1 MLFQQIVYGPIHS
14 RRLGNSLGVNLSPL
28 NRKFCNFDCVYC
40 ECGLSIPSQGRPV
53 LPTVSDVLTALEKTL
68 CANEGSIDTIT
79 FSGNGEP
86 TLHPQFKEIIEGTC
100 VVRDKYCPTA
110 KVSVLS
116 NATTLYNDSVR
127 EALMKCDNRVLKLD
141 SAIDTTMRLID
152 RPVNKALTVQ
162 QLVENLRR
170 FDGDFTLQ
178 TCFLRGDGIDNT
190 TSQEVEAWS
199 RVVEQLHPKH
209 IMVYAVDRDPAIASV
224 RKLPYTEIAPLV
236 QPLIDEGYDV
246 QVYAQ

>member
-40 ECGLSIPSQGRPV
+40 ECGLSISSQERPV
-53 LPTVSDVLTALEKTL
+53 LPTVSDVLTALETTL
-68 CANEGSIDTIT
+68 RGYEGTIDTIT

-86 TLHPQFKEIIEGTC
+86 TLHPQFHEIIEGTC
-100 VVRDKYCPTA
+100 MVRDKYCPTA

-116 NATTLYNDSVR
+116 NATTLYNDNVR
-127 EALMKCDNRVLKLD
+127 EALRRCDNRILKLD
-141 SAIDTTMRLID
+141 SAIDKTMRLID
-152 RPVNKALTVQ
+152 RPTNTILTIQ
-162 QLVENLRR
+162 QIVDNLCR

-178 TCFLRGDGIDNT
+178 TCFLRGQGIDNT

-209 IMVYAVDRDPAIASV
+209 IMVYAVDREPAIASIQ
-224 RKLPYTEIAPLV
+224 KLTYHEIQPLV
-236 QPLIDEGYDV
+236 HPLIEKGYDI
-246 QVYAQ
+246 QIYAK